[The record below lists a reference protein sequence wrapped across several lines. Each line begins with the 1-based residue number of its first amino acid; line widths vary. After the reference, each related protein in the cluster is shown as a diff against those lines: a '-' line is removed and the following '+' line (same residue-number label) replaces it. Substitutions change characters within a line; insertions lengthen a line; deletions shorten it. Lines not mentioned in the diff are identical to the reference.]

1 MEERKTGKRNGVG
14 PQHGGLTDPTSSGEF
29 PAGKTINIGED
40 HVVLE
45 FDPPVVVA
53 EAPGYREVVR
63 HAIVRLSALRRLFP
77 SKGEPG
83 KQKP

>member
-1 MEERKTGKRNGVG
+1 MDDSTKAKIIEHPV
-14 PQHGGLTDPTSSGEF
+14 
-29 PAGKTINIGED
+29 GED

-63 HAIVRLSALRRLFP
+63 HAIIRLSALRRLFP

-83 KQKP
+83 KEKP